1 MKHFRVI
8 LIAAALV
15 LYGGVTSGFAQRG
28 PVGGHGGGANMGDE
42 HMRGGGKGSRTVGK
56 EQTSTPGAVV
66 KEQTPTPGAKNA
78 AAHLLANNTK
88 LSSRLQGLLPAGT
101 NLQDAAQGFEHLG
114 QFVAAVHV
122 SHNLGIPFD
131 QLKAKTVGPSA
142 VSLGQAIRELK
153 PNVNA
158 REEAVKANEQA
169 VEDMEKSRS

>member
-8 LIAAALV
+8 LIAIALV

-28 PVGGHGGGANMGDE
+28 PVGGHGGGANIGDE
-42 HMRGGGKGSRTVGK
+42 HMRGGGKSSRTVG
-56 EQTSTPGAVV
+56 

-78 AAHLLANNTK
+78 ADQLLANNTK